1 MNVKLIAFTKPEHYE
16 GDFNLDIALNFCA
29 KMAGICYMKDDF
41 KKLLNEPEILTDKRL
56 KRVLSSGHHSVFDH
70 VKLTFEFSNI
80 PKILAMILNNEKD
93 YATSEKSARYTEFS
107 NLSEREA
114 KLYDKWLNILIPI
127 IREKY
132 PMLYDNTAKK
142 PMLKIKKLAQEN
154 ARYFVS
160 VFSNTTSMGYTVS
173 LRQLNYLLYMME
185 NFIYNH
191 DSSEFN
197 NRLALYFREFVSYF
211 EEYRVDNLIPKG
223 KNRKLSLFGDEKYFN
238 TPDIFSYVYQT
249 SFKAS
254 FSCMAQNHRHR
265 SEHSFIYLLDEFEF
279 YIPEIIEDNKKLK
292 KEWLNDAKS
301 IADMYPQGTL
311 IKIVQTGNL
320 DTLLLKAKE
329 RVCGQAQLEIMRH
342 TVEIM
347 NKFKENS
354 EFGYILEDQ
363 TNNANA
369 KCKFKNST
377 CSSRCVFG
385 ANQFERK
392 I

>member
-1 MNVKLIAFTKPEHYE
+1 MDVKLIAFTKPENYK
-16 GDFNLDIALNFCA
+16 GDFNLDVALNFCA
-29 KMAGICYMKDDF
+29 KMAGICYMKDNF
-41 KKLLNEPEILTDKRL
+41 QKILNEPEILTDKRL
-56 KRVLSSGHHSVFDH
+56 ERVLTSGHHSVFDH

-107 NLSEREA
+107 NLSETET
-114 KLYDKWLNILIPI
+114 KLYNKWLNILMPI
-127 IREKY
+127 IHKKY
-132 PMLYDNTAKK
+132 PMLYDNTAKN

-160 VFSNTTSMGYTVS
+160 VFSPTTSMGYTVS
-173 LRQLNYLLYMME
+173 LRQLNYLLYMMDS
-185 NFIYNH
+185 FIYNH
-191 DSSEFN
+191 DSSDFN
-197 NRLALYFREFVSYF
+197 DRLALDLRQFVSYF
-211 EEYRVDNLIPKG
+211 DEYIVDGLIPKG
-223 KNRKLSLFGDEKYFN
+223 KNRKLSLFGNEKYFN
-238 TPDIFSYVYQT
+238 APDIFSYVYQT

-265 SEHSFIYLLDEFEF
+265 SEHSFIYLLDNFEF
-279 YIPEIIEDNKKLK
+279 YVPEIIEDNKELK
-292 KEWLNDAKS
+292 EEWLNDAKS

-342 TVEIM
+342 TVNVIE
-347 NKFKENS
+347 NFKKNS
-354 EFGYILEDQ
+354 EYGHILAEA
-363 TNNANA
+363 TNNSTA
-369 KCKFKNST
+369 KCLFKNSV
-377 CSSRCVFG
+377 CSAPCIFG
-385 ANQFERK
+385 TKQFERK